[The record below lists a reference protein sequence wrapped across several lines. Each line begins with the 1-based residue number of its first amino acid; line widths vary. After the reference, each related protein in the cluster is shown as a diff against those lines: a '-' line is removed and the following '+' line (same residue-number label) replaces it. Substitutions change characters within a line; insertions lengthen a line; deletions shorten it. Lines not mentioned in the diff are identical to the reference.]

1 MPQMSKDETR
11 LKEWLKDIRS
21 IEKELNRQGYYLN
34 RSSVYLHLLSRNS

>member
-21 IEKELNRQGYYLN
+21 IEKELNRQDYYLN
-34 RSSVYLHLLSRNS
+34 RSSVYLHLLPRNS